1 MRVPNVNI
9 VIRSEKRHGA
19 VKVQPLWYAE
29 MYRRVW
35 AGRLDPEKGIEIIQ
49 IDPLV
54 DPRVRYSE
62 YADVGEAE
70 RMTVAYFAH
79 GDTKRVS
86 EMSVMFNS
94 LFPQGLRPV
103 IEKLLREDLASTR
116 DRLAAQRDAP
126 TAHQSFLAAGLTVEN
141 AIALQKAGFATV
153 MEVDTDDIIKLS
165 EAGLD
170 AEAMTKVIAAQSPV
184 APISVADPLAATAA
198 QG

>member
-19 VKVQPLWYAE
+19 VKVQPPWYAE

-35 AGRLDPEKGIEIIQ
+35 SGRLDPEKGIEIIP
-49 IDPLV
+49 IDPAV

-62 YADVGEAE
+62 YSDVGEAE

-79 GDTKRVS
+79 GDQKRVT
-86 EMSVMFNS
+86 EMSNLFNS
-94 LFPQGLRPV
+94 LFPSGLRPV
-103 IEKLLREDLASTR
+103 IEKLLREDLAATR

-126 TAHQSFLAAGLTVEN
+126 TAHPSFLAAGLSSEHAV
-141 AIALQKAGFATV
+141 ALQKAGFATIA
-153 MEVDTDDIIKLS
+153 EVDTEDIIKIS
-165 EAGLD
+165 EAGLG
-170 AEAMTKVIAAQSPV
+170 AEEMTKIINAQASVTPIVAAN
-184 APISVADPLAATAA
+184 PLAATAA

>member
-19 VKVQPLWYAE
+19 VKVQPPWYAE

-35 AGRLDPEKGIEIIQ
+35 SGRLDPEKGIEIIP

-54 DPRVRYSE
+54 EARVRYSE

-79 GDTKRVS
+79 GDTKRVT
-86 EMSVMFNS
+86 EMSNLFNS

-116 DRLAAQRDAP
+116 DRLAALRDAP
-126 TAHQSFLAAGLTVEN
+126 TAHQSFILAGLSTEH
-141 AIALQKAGFATV
+141 AIALQKAGYATV
-153 MEVDTDDIIKLS
+153 AEVDTDDVIKLG

-170 AEAMTKVIAAQSPV
+170 AEAMTKVINAQASVTPITAAN
-184 APISVADPLAATAA
+184 PLTAAA